1 MLSSVHLHLFVC
13 DCLFASTGS
22 FMLPIIKKKKK
33 VPRVLL
39 CGETLS
45 STHAVDLQYEYEC
58 RCASVRPVQLVCGE
72 TLKK

>member
-1 MLSSVHLHLFVC
+1 MLSSVYLLLFVC

-22 FMLPIIKKKKK
+22 FMLTIIKKKKKK

-45 STHAVDLQYEYEC
+45 STHAVDLQCEYEC
-58 RCASVRPVQLVCGE
+58 RCASVRPVQCVARL
-72 TLKK
+72 